1 MSQIITITKI
11 HKIFIFQ
18 KIYDTLLASVERH
31 LRTDVPIGSYLSG
44 GVDST
49 LLAIAG
55 SELLGK
61 KFNTF
66 TVRINEDT
74 FNEADIAKK
83 TSQLLGTNHH
93 ELTLNS
99 TDILTKID
107 QILQVLDEPLAD
119 LGLVAVAH
127 DR

>member
-1 MSQIITITKI
+1 M
-11 HKIFIFQ
+11 
-18 KIYDTLLASVERH
+18 
-31 LRTDVPIGSYLSG
+31 RTDVPIGSYLSG

-93 ELTLNS
+93 ELTLNLNRYFNKNRS
-99 TDILTKID
+99 NTSGFRRTFGRLRFGSSRPPAEI
-107 QILQVLDEPLAD
+107 A
-119 LGLVAVAH
+119 A
-127 DR
+127 RM